1 MAHSSVRLLGA
12 RAPSM
17 RPLICVVVESLG
29 RVLRVVCGLMI
40 FFRRDRGGVSQGVAK
55 CTASRL

>member
-17 RPLICVVVESLG
+17 RPLIGVVVESLG

-40 FFRRDRGGVSQGVAK
+40 FFRRDRGGVPQGVA
-55 CTASRL
+55 